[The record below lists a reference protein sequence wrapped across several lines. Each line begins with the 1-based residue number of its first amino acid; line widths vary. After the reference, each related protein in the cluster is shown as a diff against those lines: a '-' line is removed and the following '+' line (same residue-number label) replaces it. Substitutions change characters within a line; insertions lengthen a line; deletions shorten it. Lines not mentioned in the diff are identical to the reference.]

1 MSNGN
6 QSFFER
12 LTGTVNLDEDERQQA
27 ANEPQAES
35 FEDGYQQP
43 TYNNP
48 AQEEEWQQE
57 PQAEETGQLAIDLY
71 ETPEHVVIQT
81 MVPGVRPDQL
91 DVSITRDHCTISGHR
106 DGPRDVTPEDYYHQ
120 ELYWGSFTR
129 SVALPEEVE
138 VDAAEASESHGLL
151 TITLPKIKKDRETKL
166 EVHSG

>member
-12 LTGTVNLDEDERQQA
+12 LTGTVNLNEDEHQQQGHQPEA
-27 ANEPQAES
+27 FDEE
-35 FEDGYQQP
+35 YQQP
-43 TYNNP
+43 AYDNH
-48 AQEEEWQQE
+48 AQEEWEHD

-71 ETPEHVVIQT
+71 ETPEHIIVQT

-91 DVSITRDHCTISGHR
+91 DVSISREHCSIAGRRDS
-106 DGPRDVTPEDYYHQ
+106 PRDVTPEDYFHQ
-120 ELYWGSFTR
+120 ELYWGSFSRT
-129 SVALPEEVE
+129 VELPEEVE
-138 VDAAEASESHGLL
+138 VDAAEASESHGML